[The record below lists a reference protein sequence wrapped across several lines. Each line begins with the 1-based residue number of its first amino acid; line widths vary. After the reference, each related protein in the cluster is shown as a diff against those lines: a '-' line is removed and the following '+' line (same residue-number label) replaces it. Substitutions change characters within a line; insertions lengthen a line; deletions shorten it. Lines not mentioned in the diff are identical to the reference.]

1 MVVLEKDGFKYKFK
15 SIFCFKACGIEDP
28 VKERL

>member
-15 SIFCFKACGIEDP
+15 GIFCFKACEIEDP
-28 VKERL
+28 IK